1 MPEKNDPGKKQ
12 GEKRQFI
19 NEKIVRQPLTRGQIL
34 KRMLA
39 FFCVAVLFGVVAAV
53 SFVVAKPL
61 AVRYLGDETTQPES
75 SISIPKDEVPDTL
88 PEQTEEVYTTQ
99 ETEPIE
105 DQVQSAIEKYRYSVD
120 DLNSL
125 YGSLRSL
132 AQKAG
137 KGIVLVHS
145 VKQDVDWFDNP
156 VETTGAYAGA
166 VIASTRREL
175 LILTPEAAVGKAD
188 SIKVMFEDGT
198 EVDGRVKQKD
208 QVSGMAV
215 VCVNIDDVGEST
227 WKTVETLALGNSYTL
242 KQGDLV
248 IAVGSPAGMVHSID
262 YGFISYVTK
271 NAQVVDGVR
280 RALYSDI
287 CANTQMGTFL
297 INTSGELVG
306 WATEELKSDSN
317 QHMTEV
323 MGISDYKG
331 ILERLSNGLSAP
343 YIGIYGQE
351 VGAGTTNQGLAQ
363 GLPQG
368 LPQELPQGLPQ
379 GLYVQ
384 NCVPDGPAYDAGIQ
398 NGDVI
403 TRIDD
408 REIRSMKDFQAA
420 LDNLATGQTVSVV
433 VERNG
438 RDQYAELEFQVTVG
452 AR

>member
-19 NEKIVRQPLTRGQIL
+19 NEKIVKPPLTRGQIL
-34 KRMLA
+34 KRLLA
-39 FFCVAVLFGVVAAV
+39 FFFVAVVFGVVAAISFTV
-53 SFVVAKPL
+53 SRPL
-61 AVRYLGDETTQPES
+61 AARYLEKEETQPEA
-75 SISIPKDEVPDTL
+75 SISIPKDEPMETL
-88 PEQTEEVYTTQ
+88 PEPTEEVSTTQ

-105 DQVQSAIEKYRYSVD
+105 EQVQSAIEKYRYSVD

-125 YGSLRSL
+125 YGSLRTL
-132 AQKAG
+132 AQKAS
-137 KGIVLVHS
+137 KGIVQIHS

-156 VETTGAYAGA
+156 VETTGVYAGA

-188 SIKVMFEDGT
+188 SIKVTFGDGA
-198 EVDGRVKQKD
+198 EVDGHVKQKD
-208 QVSGMAV
+208 QISGMAV
-215 VCVNIDDVGEST
+215 VSVNIDSVDEST
-227 WKTVETLALGNSYTL
+227 WKTVETLSLGNSYTI

-248 IAVGSPAGMVHSID
+248 IAVGSPAGMVYSTD
-262 YGFISYVTK
+262 YGVISYVTK

-280 RALYSDI
+280 RALYSDV

-297 INTSGELVG
+297 VNTSGELVG
-306 WATEELKSDSN
+306 WATNELQSSSN
-317 QHMTEV
+317 EHMTEV

-343 YIGIYGQE
+343 YFGVYGQE
-351 VGAGTTNQGLAQ
+351 VGAEMTSR
-363 GLPQG
+363 GLP
-368 LPQELPQGLPQ
+368 P

-384 NCVPDGPAYDAGIQ
+384 NSIPDGPAYNAGIQ

-403 TRIDD
+403 TKIGS
-408 REIRSMKDFQAA
+408 REITSMKDFQAA
-420 LDNLATGQTVSVV
+420 LENLESGAVTGVTI
-433 VERNG
+433 ERNG
-438 RDQYAELEFQVTVG
+438 RDQYATLEFQVTIG

>member
-1 MPEKNDPGKKQ
+1 MPERNDPGKKQ

-34 KRMLA
+34 KRLLA
-39 FFCVAVLFGVVAAV
+39 VFFVAVLFGVIAAV
-53 SFVVAKPL
+53 SFAVSRPL
-61 AVRYLGDETTQPES
+61 AVRYLGDETTQQES
-75 SISIPKDEVPDTL
+75 SISIPKDEP
-88 PEQTEEVYTTQ
+88 TETPYEPTDEECPTQ

-105 DQVQSAIEKYRYSVD
+105 EQVQSAIEKYRYSVD

-125 YGSLRSL
+125 YGSLRAL
-132 AQKAG
+132 AQKASR
-137 KGIVLVHS
+137 GIVLVHS

-198 EVDGRVKQKD
+198 EVDGHVKQKD
-208 QVSGMAV
+208 KISGMAV
-215 VCVNIDDVGEST
+215 VSVNIDDVGEAT

-248 IAVGSPAGMVHSID
+248 IAVGSPAGVVHSID
-262 YGFISYVTK
+262 YGFISYVMK

-297 INTSGELVG
+297 VNTSGELVG
-306 WATEELKSDSN
+306 WVTEELKN
-317 QHMTEV
+317 ENTRHMTEV

-331 ILERLSNGLSAP
+331 ILERLTNGLSAP

-351 VGAGTTNQGLAQ
+351 VGSGMTNQ

-368 LPQELPQGLPQ
+368 I
-379 GLYVQ
+379 YVQ
-384 NCVPDGPAYDAGIQ
+384 KCVPDGPAYNAGIQ

-403 TRIDD
+403 TQIGE
-408 REIRSMKDFQAA
+408 REIVSMKDFQAA
-420 LDNLATGQTVSVV
+420 IDNLASGQTVCIV

-438 RDQYAELEFQVTVG
+438 RDQYAKLEFQVTVG

>member
-1 MPEKNDPGKKQ
+1 MPEKNDPGK
-12 GEKRQFI
+12 KRQFI
-19 NEKIVRQPLTRGQIL
+19 NEKIVRQPLTRGQVL
-34 KRMLA
+34 KRLLA
-39 FFCVAVLFGVVAAV
+39 FFFVAVLFGVVAAV
-53 SFVVAKPL
+53 SFAVSKPF

-75 SISIPKDEVPDTL
+75 SISIPKDEPPETL
-88 PEQTEEVYTTQ
+88 PEQPEEMNTTQ

-105 DQVQSAIEKYRYSVD
+105 EQVQSAIEKYRYSVD

-166 VIASTRREL
+166 VIATRREL

-188 SIKVMFEDGT
+188 SIKVAFEDGT
-198 EVDGRVKQKD
+198 EVDGHIKQKD

-215 VCVNIDDVGEST
+215 VSVNIDDVGEST

-262 YGFISYVTK
+262 YGFISYVMK

-297 INTSGELVG
+297 VNTSGELIG

-317 QHMTEV
+317 RHMTEV

-351 VGAGTTNQGLAQ
+351 VGSGMTNQ

-368 LPQELPQGLPQ
+368 V
-379 GLYVQ
+379 YVQ
-384 NCVPDGPAYDAGIQ
+384 NCVLDSPAYNAGIQ
-398 NGDVI
+398 NGDVV
-403 TRIDD
+403 TRIGN
-408 REIRSMKDFQAA
+408 REITSMKDFQAA
-420 LDNLATGQTVSVV
+420 LDNLASGEVIGIV

>member
-19 NEKIVRQPLTRGQIL
+19 NEKIVKPPLTRGQIL
-34 KRMLA
+34 KRLLA
-39 FFCVAVLFGVVAAV
+39 FFFVAVVFGVVAAISFTV
-53 SFVVAKPL
+53 SRPL
-61 AVRYLGDETTQPES
+61 AARYLEKEETQPEA
-75 SISIPKDEVPDTL
+75 SISIPKDEPMETL
-88 PEQTEEVYTTQ
+88 PEPTEEVSTTQ

-105 DQVQSAIEKYRYSVD
+105 EQVQSAIEKYRYSVD

-125 YGSLRSL
+125 YGSLRTL
-132 AQKAG
+132 AQKAS
-137 KGIVLVHS
+137 KGIVQIHS

-156 VETTGAYAGA
+156 VETTGVYAGA

-188 SIKVMFEDGT
+188 SIKVTFGDGA
-198 EVDGRVKQKD
+198 EVDGHVKQKD
-208 QVSGMAV
+208 QISGMAV
-215 VCVNIDDVGEST
+215 VSVNIDSVDEST
-227 WKTVETLALGNSYTL
+227 WKTVETLSLGNSYTI

-248 IAVGSPAGMVHSID
+248 IAVGSPAGMVYSTD
-262 YGFISYVTK
+262 YGVISYVTK

-280 RALYSDI
+280 RALYSDV

-297 INTSGELVG
+297 VNTSGELVG
-306 WATEELKSDSN
+306 WATNELQSSSN
-317 QHMTEV
+317 GHMTEV

-343 YIGIYGQE
+343 YFGVYGQE
-351 VGAGTTNQGLAQ
+351 AGAEMTSR
-363 GLPQG
+363 GLP
-368 LPQELPQGLPQ
+368 P

-384 NCVPDGPAYDAGIQ
+384 NSIPDGPAYNAGIQ

-403 TRIDD
+403 TKIGS
-408 REIRSMKDFQAA
+408 REITSMKDFQAA
-420 LDNLATGQTVSVV
+420 LENLESGAVV
-433 VERNG
+433 GVTVERNG
-438 RDQYAELEFQVTVG
+438 RDQYATLEFQVTIG

>member
-19 NEKIVRQPLTRGQIL
+19 NEKIVKTPLTRGQIL
-34 KRMLA
+34 KRLLA
-39 FFCVAVLFGVVAAV
+39 FFFVAVLFGVVAAISFTV
-53 SFVVAKPL
+53 SRPL
-61 AVRYLGDETTQPES
+61 AARYLEKETTQPET
-75 SISIPKDEVPDTL
+75 SISIPKDEPMETL
-88 PEQTEEVYTTQ
+88 PESTEAVSTAQ

-105 DQVQSAIEKYRYSVD
+105 DQVQSAIERYRYSVD

-125 YGSLRSL
+125 YGSLRTLS
-132 AQKAG
+132 QKASQ
-137 KGIVLVHS
+137 GIVQVHS

-156 VETTGAYAGA
+156 VETTGVYAGA

-188 SIKVMFEDGT
+188 SIKVTFEDGA

-208 QVSGMAV
+208 QISGMAV
-215 VCVNIDDVGEST
+215 VSVNIDAVDEST
-227 WKTVETLALGNSYTL
+227 WKTVETLSLGNSYTI

-248 IAVGSPAGMVHSID
+248 IAVGSPAGMVYSID
-262 YGFISYVTK
+262 YGFISYITK

-280 RALYSDI
+280 RALYSDV

-297 INTSGELVG
+297 VNTSGELVG
-306 WATEELKSDSN
+306 WATQEFQSSN
-317 QHMTEV
+317 EHMTEI

-343 YIGIYGQE
+343 YFGVYGQE
-351 VGAGTTNQGLAQ
+351 VGAEMANR
-363 GLPQG
+363 
-368 LPQELPQGLPQ
+368 GLPQ

-384 NCVPDGPAYDAGIQ
+384 NSIPDGPAYNAGIQ

-403 TRIDD
+403 TKIGSRKIA
-408 REIRSMKDFQAA
+408 SMKDFQAA
-420 LDNLATGQTVSVV
+420 LENLESGVAVSVT

-438 RDQYAELEFQVTVG
+438 RDQYATLEFQVTIG

>member
-19 NEKIVRQPLTRGQIL
+19 NEKIIKQPLTRGQIL
-34 KRMLA
+34 KRLLA
-39 FFCVAVLFGVVAAV
+39 FFFVAVLFGVVAAISFTV
-53 SFVVAKPL
+53 SRPFAARFLEK
-61 AVRYLGDETTQPES
+61 ETTQPDS
-75 SISIPKDEVPDTL
+75 SISIPKDEPMETL
-88 PEQTEEVYTTQ
+88 PEPTEEVSTTQ

-105 DQVQSAIEKYRYSVD
+105 DQVQSAIERYRYSID

-125 YGSLRSL
+125 YGSLRTL
-132 AQKAG
+132 AQKAS
-137 KGIVLVHS
+137 KGIVQVHS

-156 VETTGAYAGA
+156 VETTGVYAGA

-188 SIKVMFEDGT
+188 SIKVTFGDGA
-198 EVDGRVKQKD
+198 EVDGHVKQKD
-208 QVSGMAV
+208 QIAGMAV
-215 VCVNIDDVGEST
+215 VSVNIDAVEEST
-227 WKTVETLALGNSYTL
+227 WKTVETLSLGNSYTV

-248 IAVGSPAGMVHSID
+248 IAVGSPGGMVYSID

-287 CANTQMGTFL
+287 CANTSMGTFFV
-297 INTSGELVG
+297 NTSGDLVG
-306 WATEELKSDSN
+306 WATEELQGDSN
-317 QHMTEV
+317 KNMTEM

-343 YIGIYGQE
+343 YFGIYGQE
-351 VGAGTTNQGLAQ
+351 VGAEMTSR
-363 GLPQG
+363 
-368 LPQELPQGLPQ
+368 GLPQ

-384 NCVPDGPAYDAGIQ
+384 NCIPDGPAYNAGIQ

-403 TRIDD
+403 TKIGS
-408 REIRSMKDFQAA
+408 REIASMKDFQAA
-420 LDNLATGQTVSVV
+420 LENLESGAVV
-433 VERNG
+433 GVTVERNG
-438 RDQYAELEFQVTVG
+438 RDQYATLEFQVTIG

>member
-1 MPEKNDPGKKQ
+1 MPEKNGPGKKQ

-19 NEKIVRQPLTRGQIL
+19 NEKIVRQPLTKGQML
-34 KRMLA
+34 KRLLA
-39 FFCVAVLFGVVAAV
+39 LFFVAVLFGVVAAISFAV
-53 SFVVAKPL
+53 SKPL
-61 AVRYLGDETTQPES
+61 AVRYLGDEPTQPES
-75 SISIPKDEVPDTL
+75 SISIPKDEPMETL
-88 PEQTEEVYTTQ
+88 PEPTEAVSTVQ

-105 DQVQSAIEKYRYSVD
+105 EQVQSAIEKYRYTVD
-120 DLNSL
+120 DLNSI
-125 YGSLRSL
+125 YGSLRAM
-132 AQKAG
+132 AQTAS

-156 VETTGAYAGA
+156 VETTGVYAGA

-175 LILTPEAAVGKAD
+175 LILTPEAAVGNAD
-188 SIKVMFEDGT
+188 SIKVTFDDGS
-198 EVDGRVKQKD
+198 EVDGQIKQKD
-208 QVSGMAV
+208 QISGMAV
-215 VCVNIDDVGEST
+215 VSVNVDDVDESV
-227 WKTVETLALGNSYTL
+227 WSTVETLVLGNSYTL

-262 YGFISYVTK
+262 YGFISYVMK

-280 RALYSDI
+280 RALYSDV

-297 INTSGELVG
+297 VNTAGELVG
-306 WATEELKSDSN
+306 WATQELKSDSN

-343 YIGIYGQE
+343 YMGIYGQE
-351 VGAGTTNQGLAQ
+351 VAEEVTNQ

-368 LPQELPQGLPQ
+368 V
-379 GLYVQ
+379 YVQ
-384 NCVPDGPAYDAGIQ
+384 NCVPDGPAYNAGIQ

-403 TRIDD
+403 TKIGE
-408 REIRSMKDFQAA
+408 REIASMKDFQAA
-420 LDNLATGQTVSVV
+420 LENLESGQPVPVV

-438 RDQYAELEFQVTVG
+438 RDQYARLEFQVMVG

>member
-19 NEKIVRQPLTRGQIL
+19 NEKIVRQPLTRGQVL
-34 KRMLA
+34 KRLLA
-39 FFCVAVLFGVVAAV
+39 FFFVAVLFGVVAAV
-53 SFVVAKPL
+53 SFAVSKPF

-75 SISIPKDEVPDTL
+75 SISIPKDEVPETL
-88 PEQTEEVYTTQ
+88 PEQTAEVSTTQ

-105 DQVQSAIEKYRYSVD
+105 EQVQSAIEKYRYSVD

-132 AQKAG
+132 AQKAS

-198 EVDGRVKQKD
+198 EVDGHIKQKD
-208 QVSGMAV
+208 RISGMAV
-215 VCVNIDDVGEST
+215 VSVNIDDVGEST

-248 IAVGSPAGMVHSID
+248 IAVGSPAGMVYSID
-262 YGFISYVTK
+262 YGFISYVMK

-297 INTSGELVG
+297 VNTSGELVG

-351 VGAGTTNQGLAQ
+351 VGSGMSNQ

-368 LPQELPQGLPQ
+368 V
-379 GLYVQ
+379 YVQ
-384 NCVPDGPAYDAGIQ
+384 NCVLDGPAYNAGIQ

-403 TRIDD
+403 TQIGE
-408 REIRSMKDFQAA
+408 REISSMKEFQAA
-420 LDNLATGQTVSVV
+420 LDNLATGQTVCVV

>member
-19 NEKIVRQPLTRGQIL
+19 NEKIVKPPLTRGQIL
-34 KRMLA
+34 KRLLA
-39 FFCVAVLFGVVAAV
+39 FFFVAVVFGVVAAISFTV
-53 SFVVAKPL
+53 SRPL
-61 AVRYLGDETTQPES
+61 AARYLEKKETQPEA
-75 SISIPKDEVPDTL
+75 SISIPKDEPMETL
-88 PEQTEEVYTTQ
+88 PEPTEEVSTTQ

-105 DQVQSAIEKYRYSVD
+105 EQVQSAIEKYRYSVD

-125 YGSLRSL
+125 YGSLRTL
-132 AQKAG
+132 AQKAS
-137 KGIVLVHS
+137 KGIVQIHS

-156 VETTGAYAGA
+156 VETTGVYAGA

-188 SIKVMFEDGT
+188 SIKVTFGDGA
-198 EVDGRVKQKD
+198 EVDGHVKQKD
-208 QVSGMAV
+208 QISGMAV
-215 VCVNIDDVGEST
+215 VSVNIDSVDEST
-227 WKTVETLALGNSYTL
+227 WKTVETLSLGNSYTI

-248 IAVGSPAGMVHSID
+248 IAVGSPAGMVYSTD
-262 YGFISYVTK
+262 YGVISYVTK

-280 RALYSDI
+280 RALYSDV

-297 INTSGELVG
+297 VNTSGELVG
-306 WATEELKSDSN
+306 WATNELQSSSN
-317 QHMTEV
+317 EHMTEV

-343 YIGIYGQE
+343 YFGVYGQE
-351 VGAGTTNQGLAQ
+351 VGAEMTSR
-363 GLPQG
+363 
-368 LPQELPQGLPQ
+368 GLPQ

-384 NCVPDGPAYDAGIQ
+384 NSIPDGPAYNAGIQ

-403 TRIDD
+403 TKIGS
-408 REIRSMKDFQAA
+408 REITSMKDFQAA
-420 LDNLATGQTVSVV
+420 LENLESGAVTGVTI
-433 VERNG
+433 ERNG
-438 RDQYAELEFQVTVG
+438 RDQYATLEFQVTIG

>member
-19 NEKIVRQPLTRGQIL
+19 NEKIVRQPLTKGQIL
-34 KRMLA
+34 KRLLA
-39 FFCVAVLFGVVAAV
+39 FFFVAVLFGVVAAISFAV
-53 SFVVAKPL
+53 SRPF
-61 AVRYLGDETTQPES
+61 AVRYFCDETTQPES
-75 SISIPKDEVPDTL
+75 SISIPKDEPSEIL
-88 PEQTEEVYTTQ
+88 PEQTEEVSTVQ

-105 DQVQSAIEKYRYSVD
+105 EQVQSAIEKYRYSVD

-125 YGSLRSL
+125 YGSLRTL
-132 AQKAG
+132 AQQAG
-137 KGIVLVHS
+137 KGIVQVHS

-156 VETTGAYAGA
+156 VETTGVYAGA

-175 LILTPEAAVGKAD
+175 LILTPEAAVGQAD
-188 SIKVMFEDGT
+188 SIKVTFDDGT
-198 EVDGRVKQKD
+198 EVDGHIKQKD
-208 QVSGMAV
+208 QTSGMAV
-215 VCVNIDDVGEST
+215 VSVNIDDVAEST
-227 WKTVETLALGNSYTL
+227 WKTVETLSLGNSYTI

-262 YGFISYVTK
+262 YGFISYVMK

-287 CANTQMGTFL
+287 CANTQMGTFFV
-297 INTSGELVG
+297 NTSGELVG
-306 WATEELKSDSN
+306 WATQELQTDSN
-317 QHMTEV
+317 GHMTEV

-343 YIGIYGQE
+343 YFGIYGQE
-351 VGAGTTNQGLAQ
+351 VSEEMSDQ
-363 GLPQG
+363 GLPLG
-368 LPQELPQGLPQ
+368 I
-379 GLYVQ
+379 YVQ
-384 NCVPDGPAYDAGIQ
+384 NCVQDGPAYNAGIQ

-403 TRIDD
+403 TRIGT
-408 REIRSMKDFQAA
+408 REITSMKEFQAA
-420 LDNLATGQTVSVV
+420 LENLASTETVSVV

-438 RDQYAELEFQVTVG
+438 RDQYAELEFEVTIG

>member
-19 NEKIVRQPLTRGQIL
+19 NEKIVKPPLTRGQIL
-34 KRMLA
+34 KRLLA
-39 FFCVAVLFGVVAAV
+39 FFFVAVAFGVVAAISFTV
-53 SFVVAKPL
+53 SRPL
-61 AVRYLGDETTQPES
+61 AVRYLEKKETQPEA
-75 SISIPKDEVPDTL
+75 SISIPKDEPMETL
-88 PEQTEEVYTTQ
+88 PEPTEEVSTTQ

-105 DQVQSAIEKYRYSVD
+105 EQVQSAIEKYRYSVD

-125 YGSLRSL
+125 YGSLRTL
-132 AQKAG
+132 AQKAS
-137 KGIVLVHS
+137 KGIVQIHS

-156 VETTGAYAGA
+156 VETTGVYAGA

-188 SIKVMFEDGT
+188 SIKVTFGDGA
-198 EVDGRVKQKD
+198 EVDGHVKQKD
-208 QVSGMAV
+208 QISGMAV
-215 VCVNIDDVGEST
+215 VSVNIDSVDEST
-227 WKTVETLALGNSYTL
+227 WKTVETLSLGNSYTI

-248 IAVGSPAGMVHSID
+248 IAVGSPAGMVYSTD
-262 YGFISYVTK
+262 YGVISYVTK

-280 RALYSDI
+280 RALYSDV

-297 INTSGELVG
+297 VNTSGELVG
-306 WATEELKSDSN
+306 WATNELQSSSN
-317 QHMTEV
+317 EHMTEV

-343 YIGIYGQE
+343 YFGVYGQE
-351 VGAGTTNQGLAQ
+351 VGAEMTSR
-363 GLPQG
+363 
-368 LPQELPQGLPQ
+368 GLPQ

-384 NCVPDGPAYDAGIQ
+384 NSIPDGPAYNAGIQ

-403 TRIDD
+403 TKIGS
-408 REIRSMKDFQAA
+408 REITSMKDFQAA
-420 LDNLATGQTVSVV
+420 LENLESGAVAGVTI
-433 VERNG
+433 ERNG
-438 RDQYAELEFQVTVG
+438 RDQYATLEFQVTIG

>member
-34 KRMLA
+34 KRLLA
-39 FFCVAVLFGVVAAV
+39 FFFVAVLFGVVAAV
-53 SFVVAKPL
+53 SFAVSRPL

-75 SISIPKDEVPDTL
+75 SISIPKDVPPETL
-88 PEQTEEVYTTQ
+88 PEQTEEVSTTQ

-105 DQVQSAIEKYRYSVD
+105 EQVQSAIEKYRYSVD

-132 AQKAG
+132 AQKAS

-145 VKQDVDWFDNP
+145 VRQDVDWFDNP

-198 EVDGRVKQKD
+198 EVDGHIKQKD
-208 QVSGMAV
+208 QISGMAV
-215 VCVNIDDVGEST
+215 VSVNIDDVGEST

-262 YGFISYVTK
+262 YGFISYVMK

-306 WATEELKSDSN
+306 WATEELKSDNN

-351 VGAGTTNQGLAQ
+351 VGAGMTNQGVAQ

-368 LPQELPQGLPQ
+368 LPEGV
-379 GLYVQ
+379 YVQ
-384 NCVPDGPAYDAGIQ
+384 NCVLDGPAYDAGIQ

-403 TRIDD
+403 TQIGE
-408 REIRSMKDFQAA
+408 REISSMKDFQAA
-420 LDNLATGQTVSVV
+420 LDNLASGQTVCVV

>member
-12 GEKRQFI
+12 GVKRQFI
-19 NEKIVRQPLTRGQIL
+19 NEKIIKQPLTRRQIL
-34 KRMLA
+34 KRLLA
-39 FFCVAVLFGVVAAV
+39 FFFVAVLFGVIAAV
-53 SFVVAKPL
+53 SFAVSRPL
-61 AVRYLGDETTQPES
+61 AVRYLGDETPPES
-75 SISIPKDEVPDTL
+75 SISIPKDEL
-88 PEQTEEVYTTQ
+88 PETSSEQIEEVSTTQ

-105 DQVQSAIEKYRYSVD
+105 EQVQSAIEKYRYSVD

-125 YGSLRSL
+125 YASLRTM
-132 AQKAG
+132 AQKAD

-156 VETTGAYAGA
+156 VETTGVYAGA

-188 SIKVMFEDGT
+188 SIKVTFEDGA
-198 EVDGRVKQKD
+198 EVDGHIKQKD
-208 QVSGMAV
+208 QISGMAV
-215 VCVNIDDVGEST
+215 VSVDIDAVGEST
-227 WKTVETLALGNSYTL
+227 WKTVETLPLGNSYTL

-262 YGFISYVTK
+262 YGFISYVMK

-280 RALYSDI
+280 RALYSDV

-297 INTSGELVG
+297 VNTSGELVG
-306 WATEELKSDSN
+306 WATQELQSESN
-317 QHMTEV
+317 KHMTEV

-351 VGAGTTNQGLAQ
+351 VGAEMSNQGLPP
-363 GLPQG
+363 GI
-368 LPQELPQGLPQ
+368 
-379 GLYVQ
+379 YVQ
-384 NCVPDGPAYDAGIQ
+384 TCVPDGPAYNAGIQ

-403 TRIDD
+403 TQIGE
-408 REIRSMKDFQAA
+408 REIASMKDFQAVME
-420 LDNLATGQTVSVV
+420 NLASGEVV
-433 VERNG
+433 KVVAERNG
-438 RDQYAELEFQVTVG
+438 RDQFAKLEFEVTVG

>member
-19 NEKIVRQPLTRGQIL
+19 NEKIVKPPLTRGQIL
-34 KRMLA
+34 KRLLA
-39 FFCVAVLFGVVAAV
+39 FFFVAVVFGVVAAISFTV
-53 SFVVAKPL
+53 SRPL
-61 AVRYLGDETTQPES
+61 AARYLEKKETQPEA
-75 SISIPKDEVPDTL
+75 SISIPKDEPMETL
-88 PEQTEEVYTTQ
+88 PEPTEEVSTTQ

-105 DQVQSAIEKYRYSVD
+105 EQVQSAIEKYRYSVD

-125 YGSLRSL
+125 YGSLRTL
-132 AQKAG
+132 AQKAS
-137 KGIVLVHS
+137 KGIVQIHS

-156 VETTGAYAGA
+156 VETTGVYAGA

-188 SIKVMFEDGT
+188 SIKVTFGDGA
-198 EVDGRVKQKD
+198 EVDGHVKQKD
-208 QVSGMAV
+208 QISGMAV
-215 VCVNIDDVGEST
+215 VSVNIDSVDEST
-227 WKTVETLALGNSYTL
+227 WKTVETLSLGNSYTI

-248 IAVGSPAGMVHSID
+248 IAVGSPAGMVYSTD
-262 YGFISYVTK
+262 YGVISYVTK

-280 RALYSDI
+280 RALYSDV

-297 INTSGELVG
+297 VNTSGELVG
-306 WATEELKSDSN
+306 WATNELQSSSN
-317 QHMTEV
+317 EHMTEV

-343 YIGIYGQE
+343 YFGVYGQE
-351 VGAGTTNQGLAQ
+351 VGAEMTSR
-363 GLPQG
+363 
-368 LPQELPQGLPQ
+368 GLPQ

-384 NCVPDGPAYDAGIQ
+384 NSIPDGPAYNAGIQ

-403 TRIDD
+403 TKIGS
-408 REIRSMKDFQAA
+408 REITSMKDFQAA
-420 LDNLATGQTVSVV
+420 LENLESGAVAGVTI
-433 VERNG
+433 ERNG
-438 RDQYAELEFQVTVG
+438 RDQYATLEFQVTIG

>member
-19 NEKIVRQPLTRGQIL
+19 NEKIIKQPLTRGQIL
-34 KRMLA
+34 KRLLA
-39 FFCVAVLFGVVAAV
+39 FFFVAVLFGVVAAISFTV
-53 SFVVAKPL
+53 SRPFAARFLQK
-61 AVRYLGDETTQPES
+61 ETTQPEA
-75 SISIPKDEVPDTL
+75 SISIPKDEPMETL
-88 PEQTEEVYTTQ
+88 PEPTEEVSTTQ

-105 DQVQSAIEKYRYSVD
+105 DQVQSAIERYRYSID

-125 YGSLRSL
+125 YGSLRTL
-132 AQKAG
+132 AQKAS
-137 KGIVLVHS
+137 KGIVQVHS

-156 VETTGAYAGA
+156 VETTGVYAGA

-188 SIKVMFEDGT
+188 SIKVTFGDGA
-198 EVDGRVKQKD
+198 EVDGHVKQKD
-208 QVSGMAV
+208 QIAGMAV
-215 VCVNIDDVGEST
+215 VSVNIDAVEEST
-227 WKTVETLALGNSYTL
+227 WKTVETLSLGNSYTI

-248 IAVGSPAGMVHSID
+248 IAVGSPGGMVYSID

-287 CANTQMGTFL
+287 CANTSMGTFFV
-297 INTSGELVG
+297 NTSGELVG
-306 WATEELKSDSN
+306 WATEELQGDSN
-317 QHMTEV
+317 KNMTEM

-343 YIGIYGQE
+343 YFGIYGQE
-351 VGAGTTNQGLAQ
+351 VGAEMTSR
-363 GLPQG
+363 
-368 LPQELPQGLPQ
+368 GLPQ

-384 NCVPDGPAYDAGIQ
+384 NCIPDGPAYNAGIQ

-403 TRIDD
+403 TKIGS
-408 REIRSMKDFQAA
+408 REIASMKDFQAA
-420 LDNLATGQTVSVV
+420 LENLESGAVV
-433 VERNG
+433 GVTVERNG
-438 RDQYAELEFQVTVG
+438 RDQYATLEFQVTIG

>member
-19 NEKIVRQPLTRGQIL
+19 NEKIVKPPLTRGQIL
-34 KRMLA
+34 KRLLA
-39 FFCVAVLFGVVAAV
+39 FFFVAVVFGVVAAISFTV
-53 SFVVAKPL
+53 SRPL
-61 AVRYLGDETTQPES
+61 AARYLEKKETQPEA
-75 SISIPKDEVPDTL
+75 SISIPKDEPMETL
-88 PEQTEEVYTTQ
+88 PEPTEAVSTTQ

-105 DQVQSAIEKYRYSVD
+105 EQVQSAIEKYRYSVD

-125 YGSLRSL
+125 YGSLRTL
-132 AQKAG
+132 AQKAS
-137 KGIVLVHS
+137 KGIVQIHS

-156 VETTGAYAGA
+156 VETTGVYAGA

-188 SIKVMFEDGT
+188 SIKVTFGDGA
-198 EVDGRVKQKD
+198 EVDGHVKQKD
-208 QVSGMAV
+208 QISGMAV
-215 VCVNIDDVGEST
+215 VSVNIDSVDEST
-227 WKTVETLALGNSYTL
+227 WKTVETLSLGNSYTI

-248 IAVGSPAGMVHSID
+248 IAVGSPAGMVYSTD
-262 YGFISYVTK
+262 YGVISYVTK

-280 RALYSDI
+280 RALYSDV

-297 INTSGELVG
+297 VNTSGELVG
-306 WATEELKSDSN
+306 WATNELQSSSN
-317 QHMTEV
+317 EHMTEV

-343 YIGIYGQE
+343 YFGVYGQE
-351 VGAGTTNQGLAQ
+351 VGAEMTSR
-363 GLPQG
+363 
-368 LPQELPQGLPQ
+368 GLPQ

-384 NCVPDGPAYDAGIQ
+384 NSIPDGPAYNAGIQ

-403 TRIDD
+403 TKIGS
-408 REIRSMKDFQAA
+408 REITSMKDFQAA
-420 LDNLATGQTVSVV
+420 LENLESGAVAGVTI
-433 VERNG
+433 ERNG
-438 RDQYAELEFQVTVG
+438 RDQYATLEFQVTIG